1 MIDSV
6 GIRLVFL
13 IISDN
18 HLLLIFLKVPT
29 VSHSFEYFLIGL
41 EPLLPVYQRGILYGS
56 STVREVSAAGLG
68 ELVNITANKYLA
80 GPFVIKLTGPLLR
93 IVGDRNPPSVKIAII
108 QTLGLILT
116 KGGPSLRAFVPQFQT
131 TFSKALSDPSRQV
144 RVEAIKALGLLM
156 PLSTRVDPL
165 LKELVSTALGNG
177 TISTLESAGLV
188 AVQTATFEALAT
200 VLKNG
205 GRKAKLPDS
214 IPSAMHAGRSGLFN
228 EDEGIR
234 VGAAKVVA
242 AASELLNPDQSL
254 EILVELLDS
263 EQDSIEAKHGLACL
277 CRFILPSSV
286 GAGLPQNMIEDMK
299 HLIMTLMTDESIL
312 VKEIACTAASIVL
325 GVDDNSESC
334 MKLLEK
340 PLLECMKPRETMEV
354 LKGIAKGLCI
364 AAHLEPGLFL
374 NKIGQ
379 PYLEAALENA
389 MSGNQRVQLA
399 YNDFL
404 WLALNVQEGD
414 EGIERFAEV
423 AMFEKAKKMK
433 SVYSKVLVRMKNVEL
448 ED

>member
-1 MIDSV
+1 M
-6 GIRLVFL
+6 F
-13 IISDN
+13 
-18 HLLLIFLKVPT
+18 LLLLST
-29 VSHSFEYFLIGL
+29 GL
-41 EPLLPVYQRGILYGS
+41 EPLLPIYQRGILYGNS
-56 STVREVSAAGLG
+56 STREIAAAGLG
-68 ELVNITANKYLA
+68 ELVKITSNKYLA

-177 TISTLESAGLV
+177 TISTLESAGVV

-214 IPSAMHAGRSGLFN
+214 IPSAMHAGKMGLFN
-228 EDEGIR
+228 DDEGIR
-234 VGAAKVVA
+234 VGAAKVVSA
-242 AASELLNPDQSL
+242 AAELLNPDEAL
-254 EILVELLDS
+254 DVVTELLES
-263 EQDSIEAKHGLACL
+263 KQDSTEVKHGLACL
-277 CRFILPSSV
+277 CRYILPTCV
-286 GAGLPQNMIEDMK
+286 GSQIPQQIMQDMK
-299 HLIMTLMTDESIL
+299 EFIIDLMNDESIV
-312 VKEIACTAASIVL
+312 VKEIACTAAAIVL
-325 GVDDNSESC
+325 GVGPDTDDC
-334 MKLLEK
+334 MKSMEK
-340 PLLECMKPRETMEV
+340 PLLECMKPKETMEV
-354 LKGIAKGLCI
+354 LKGVARGLSIAVQLS
-364 AAHLEPGLFL
+364 PDLFL
-374 NKIGQ
+374 NTTGQ

-404 WLALNVQEGD
+404 WFALNVNEGD
-414 EGIERFAEV
+414 QGLEKFSDT

-433 SVYSKVLVRMKNVEL
+433 SLYSKVLVRMKNVVI

>member
-1 MIDSV
+1 MV
-6 GIRLVFL
+6 CV
-13 IISDN
+13 IS
-18 HLLLIFLKVPT
+18 HFVSIFAT
-29 VSHSFEYFLIGL
+29 GL
-41 EPLLPVYQRGILYGS
+41 EPLLPIYQRGILYGS
-56 STVREVSAAGLG
+56 STIREVSAAGLG

-177 TISTLESAGLV
+177 SISTLESAGIV

-205 GRKAKLPDS
+205 GKKAKLPDS
-214 IPSAMHAGRSGLFN
+214 ISSAMNAGKNGLFN

-242 AASELLNPDQSL
+242 AASELLKPD
-254 EILVELLDS
+254 EALDIFTEFLDMKEGS
-263 EQDSIEAKHGLACL
+263 ISIEEKHGLVCL
-277 CRFILPSSV
+277 CRYILSSKI
-286 GAGLPQNMIEDMK
+286 GSLLPQETIDEVRAFVIKM
-299 HLIMTLMTDESIL
+299 MTDESIL
-312 VKEIACTAASIVL
+312 VKEIACTAAAIIL
-325 GVDDNSESC
+325 GVDSNTDSC
-334 MKLLEK
+334 LKMMEK
-340 PLLECMKPRETMEV
+340 PLLTCMKTNETMEV

-364 AAHLEPGLFL
+364 AVSLTPNLFM
-374 NKIGQ
+374 NPCGQ
-379 PYLEAALENA
+379 MYLEKALENA
-389 MSGNQRVQLA
+389 MNGNQRVQLA
-399 YNDFL
+399 YHDFL
-404 WLALNVQEGD
+404 WLALNVKDGEEGL
-414 EGIERFAEV
+414 EHFSNV
-423 AMFEKAKKMK
+423 AMFEKSKKMK
-433 SVYSKVLVRMKNVEL
+433 SLYSKVLVRMKDVL
-448 ED
+448 IEDF